1 VSEGLM
7 KAQMMSWLAVLFS
20 VLVVAFFLKSFLFY

>member
-1 VSEGLM
+1 M

-20 VLVVAFFLKSFLFY
+20 VLVVGFFLKSFLFY

>member
-1 VSEGLM
+1 M